1 MKVLKKIAA
10 ALAAVVVAVS
20 GMCVTASADSNIAN
34 ECRSGVVYIRNGQAW
49 VDDYSFYRNG
59 YGSGFAVG
67 KKGQPV
73 EYIVTNAHVISQVAT
88 STYSTD
94 ITVYF
99 SEKANK
105 FMSPEVVYFDLT
117 KDIAILKL
125 PEPTTERSPLMIADV
140 DSVDAGDVDYVL
152 GYPDYGESNVTK
164 HDETDIMI
172 VSGVVSKRDKID
184 WAERNDGS
192 NVEVFLTDAK
202 SSNGNSGGP
211 AINEKGAV
219 IGIYSGA
226 KMGGTAAHQTDICVA
241 ISSGELVRALNS
253 VGADYEMYSEGG
265 SSMMLIIICSAAGV
279 VVAAAVIVIVVV
291 MKKKKGAAKPAGAV
305 QNAAAVPVQ
314 NNTGSVAIIGANG
327 NFKGSTFVVNGVLVI
342 GRNPQKCNVCYP
354 VDTKGVSGVHCQV
367 KRSGMGVELVDCGST
382 NGTFLGSGQKLQP
395 NVPVV
400 LNNGDYFYL
409 ASTEQMF
416 QIKNI

>member
-1 MKVLKKIAA
+1 MKILKKIAA
-10 ALAAVVVAVS
+10 AFAAVVVAVS
-20 GMCVTASADSNIAN
+20 GMCVTAFADTNIAN
-34 ECRSGVVYIRNGQAW
+34 ECRSGVVYIRNGQAKL
-49 VDDYSFYRNG
+49 DEYSYYHIG

-73 EYIVTNAHVISQVAT
+73 EYIVTNAHVVNNYST
-88 STYSTD
+88 NTYSAD

-105 FMSPEVVYFDLT
+105 YMSPEVIYFDMT

-140 DSVDAGDVDYVL
+140 NSVDAGDVDYVL

-184 WAERNDGS
+184 WAERYDGS

-211 AINEKGAV
+211 AINDKGAV

-226 KMGGTAAHQTDICVA
+226 KIGGTIDHQTDICVA

-265 SSMMLIIICSAAGV
+265 SSMLLIIICSAAGV

-305 QNAAAVPVQ
+305 QNATAIPVQ

-367 KRSGMGVELVDCGST
+367 KRSSMGVELVDCGST